1 MPNVGPLEIAV
12 VLIIVLIIF
21 GPKRLPELG
30 QSMGRGIRE
39 FKNSISGDKDNDS
52 PEEKRRELEASQ
64 ATQHAT
70 TPPQPTAEPTTPPA
84 PTPPA
89 ATPPVPP
96 AATPPP
102 ATPPAPGTQ
111 PGASPGGTPPGGDVQ
126 GKPAETVEGEI
137 VSDNK
142 A

>member
-12 VLIIVLIIF
+12 VLVIVLIIF

-39 FKNSISGDKDNDS
+39 FKGSLSGDKDKDA

-64 ATQHAT
+64 PAATDNAPGQ
-70 TPPQPTAEPTTPPA
+70 QPTAEG
-84 PTPPA
+84 A
-89 ATPPVPP
+89 A
-96 AATPPP
+96 
-102 ATPPAPGTQ
+102 
-111 PGASPGGTPPGGDVQ
+111 S
-126 GKPAETVEGEI
+126 KPAETVEGE
-137 VSDNK
+137 VVTENK